1 MSNAVCGVSF
11 LVNIVDSVFI
21 VVISIVD
28 NFVFFFTKI
37 IVVGVTIANMIEII
51 PVIEN
56 IINFRFWICW
66 YLSNKTAFVWIF

>member
-1 MSNAVCGVSF
+1 MSNGACVVSF
-11 LVNIVDSVFI
+11 LVNIVDSVFV

-37 IVVGVTIANMIEII
+37 IVVVVAIANMIKII

-56 IINFRFWICW
+56 IINFRF
-66 YLSNKTAFVWIF
+66 

>member
-11 LVNIVDSVFI
+11 LVNVIDSVFV

-37 IVVGVTIANMIEII
+37 IVVVVAIANMIKII

-56 IINFRFWICW
+56 IINFRF
-66 YLSNKTAFVWIF
+66 